1 MAASRSPARPD
12 RTPSD
17 PPAADPGGAPGDDAA
32 GGTPGERDVRLLHAL
47 RTGTGRRLLEAVRDH
62 APGEELALATRLRRD
77 HPADLVAAALTM
89 ARLRVRARAKFGP
102 EADTMWFT
110 ADGVEQATRA
120 PVAAHRARRLVAA
133 GAERVVDL
141 CCGNGGDAL
150 ALARAGLEVVA
161 VDRSPWAC
169 AVAEANAAELGLA
182 DRIRVVRGD
191 VTDPSVIGDAGA
203 PGTAVFIDPA
213 RRDGRGRT
221 FDPEAYSP
229 PLSRALDIARRAPL
243 AAVKVAPGIPHEALP
258 PDAETEWVS
267 DGGEVKEAVLWF
279 GTGAP
284 HPRRATLLPGGHGVT
299 GDGSPAPDP
308 RSDGAHG
315 VVDRYLYEPDGAVIR
330 AGLVGAVARIIGARL
345 IDPRIAYLTSD
356 TAVRTPWAAAWEI
369 TDVLPFNLKRLR
381 ALLRDRE
388 VGTLTI
394 KKRGFAM
401 TPEELRR
408 RLAPRGPN
416 ACTLVVTRLG
426 DRPLVLVARPP
437 VEPGGPDGA
446 SSPV

>member
-1 MAASRSPARPD
+1 M
-12 RTPSD
+12 
-17 PPAADPGGAPGDDAA
+17 
-32 GGTPGERDVRLLHAL
+32 
-47 RTGTGRRLLEAVRDH
+47 EAVRDH

-77 HPADLVAAALTM
+77 HPAELVAAALTR
-89 ARLRVRARAKFGP
+89 ARLRVRARAKFGA

-120 PVAAHRARRLVAA
+120 GVAARRAERFA
-133 GAERVVDL
+133 GAGATRVVDL

-161 VDRSPWAC
+161 VDRSPLAC
-169 AVAEANAAELGLA
+169 AVVAANAEELGLA
-182 DRIRVVRGD
+182 DRIRVVTGD
-191 VTDPSVIGDAGA
+191 VTDPGTVGDVTG
-203 PGTAVFIDPA
+203 PGTALFIDPA

-229 PLSRALDIARRAPL
+229 PLSRALDAARRAPL
-243 AAVKVAPGIPHEALP
+243 AAVKIAPGIPHEALP

-279 GTGAP
+279 GTGAAQ
-284 HPRRATLLPGGHGVT
+284 PRRATLLPGGHSVT

-308 RSDGAHG
+308 EADGEYG
-315 VVDRYLYEPDGAVIR
+315 PVDRYLYEPDGAVIR

-356 TAVRTPWAAAWEI
+356 VAVHTPWAAGWEV

-381 ALLRDRE
+381 ALLRERG

-416 ACTLVVTRLG
+416 ACTLVVTRVG
-426 DRPLVLVARPP
+426 ERPLVLVTRPLR
-437 VEPGGPDGA
+437 EAPGTPPGT
-446 SSPV
+446 